1 MEVQL
6 VRTEEQAVHVRV
18 LAWEFVDW
26 LCERYPELL
35 DEIEEYLVQQKFEQ
49 RLDDLLTCFTPPD
62 GECLLEIESDDPLG
76 IVMLKPYG
84 DNMCEMNRMFVRSA
98 ARGKGVAKAL
108 CNQLV
113 TRAQE
118 LGYKSII
125 LSALDKHVEAVAL
138 YKSVGFKIDDRPADT
153 PVGATREVR
162 MRMDF

>member
-76 IVMLKPYG
+76 IVML
-84 DNMCEMNRMFVRSA
+84 NLMVTIC
-98 ARGKGVAKAL
+98 AR
-108 CNQLV
+108 
-113 TRAQE
+113 
-118 LGYKSII
+118 
-125 LSALDKHVEAVAL
+125 
-138 YKSVGFKIDDRPADT
+138 
-153 PVGATREVR
+153 
-162 MRMDF
+162 